1 MSKADRI
8 KVCKNTLTVATAT
21 TWSEGTVYTDVI
33 DGEIIKVVFD
43 FTSSDADAVISLK
56 TRDTPAETVAEIT
69 GWASDV
75 TLYPVVEAKT
85 NANATAAAATKTN
98 VFTRYVVK
106 GSLAIT
112 CSAATAL
119 DTVTVK
125 VYWR

>member
-1 MSKADRI
+1 MADRI
-8 KVCKNTLTVATAT
+8 KVWKKTLTVATAT
-21 TWSEGTVYTDVI
+21 TWTDGDVYTDVI

-43 FTSSDADAVISLK
+43 FTSSDANAVITLA
-56 TRDTPAETVAEIT
+56 TRDTPAETIGEIT

-75 TLYPVVEAKT
+75 TLYPIVEAKT
-85 NANATAAAATKTN
+85 YANGTAAAANKTN

-112 CSAATAL
+112 CSASTAA

-125 VYWR
+125 IYWR